1 MPAFEYKALD
11 LARGKEVKGVIDSE
25 NVKQARQML
34 RQQQLSPL
42 QLVETGGERSGNSD
56 KQAGT
61 ATRFRGRVS
70 IAEQALITRQL
81 ATLISSG
88 TSVERALMAVS
99 RQSPNNRLK
108 TLLMAVR
115 SHILEGRDLAT
126 SMAFYP
132 KVFSR
137 IYHSTVR
144 AGEQA
149 GHLPEVLERL
159 ADYAEERQQFH
170 REVKNALF
178 YPVFLVIFA
187 VIIVGLLLTYVVP
200 KVVKVYED
208 MGQDLPLLTQAMI
221 SISAFLQENGLWLL
235 VAVGVIVVG
244 GRKLLEIEAVD
255 YRMGRIKLVIPL
267 ISTLTRS
274 FNTSQLSRTMSILA
288 SSGVPVL
295 QSLTIAAEVIP
306 NAPMREAVTEASIKV
321 REGRSLSRSLE
332 KSGFFPP
339 MLIQLIASG
348 EASGRMDQMLEKAAI
363 HQEREMKAILDNFLG
378 IFAPLIIVLMGGM
391 VMVIVLAILLPIFQ
405 LNSLVTG

>member
-25 NVKQARQML
+25 NAKQARQLL
-34 RQQQLSPL
+34 RQQRLSPL
-42 QLVETGGERSGNSD
+42 QLVESGSERPGGSD
-56 KQAGT
+56 KADNS
-61 ATRFRGRVS
+61 APRFRSSIS

-108 TLLMAVR
+108 ALLLAVR
-115 SHILEGRDLAT
+115 SNILEGRDLAT
-126 SMAFYP
+126 SMALYP
-132 KVFSR
+132 KAFSR

-187 VIIVGLLLTYVVP
+187 VTIVGLLLTYVVP
-200 KVVKVYED
+200 KVVRVYED
-208 MGQDLPLLTQAMI
+208 LGQDLPFLTQTMI
-221 SISAFLQENGLWLL
+221 NISAFLQNNGLWLL
-235 VAVGVIVVG
+235 IAIAVAIVG
-244 GRKLLEIEAVD
+244 GKKLLEIEAVD
-255 YRMGRIKLVIPL
+255 YRMGKIKLSIPL
-267 ISTLTRS
+267 IATLTRS

-306 NAPMREAVTEASIKV
+306 NAPMREAVTEASVKV
-321 REGRSLSRSLE
+321 REGRTLSRSLE

-348 EASGRMDQMLEKAAI
+348 EASGRIDQMLEKAAV

-378 IFAPLIIVLMGGM
+378 IFAPLIIILMGGM

>member
-11 LARGKEVKGVIDSE
+11 LARGKEVKGIIDSE
-25 NVKQARQML
+25 NAKQARQLL
-34 RQQQLSPL
+34 RQQHLSPL
-42 QLVETGGERSGNSD
+42 QLVESGSERPSKSD
-56 KQAGT
+56 KPADG
-61 ATRFRGRVS
+61 AARFRGSIS

-88 TSVERALMAVS
+88 TSVERALMAIS
-99 RQSPNNRLK
+99 RQSPNNRLQ
-108 TLLMAVR
+108 TLLLAVR
-115 SHILEGRDLAT
+115 SNILEGRDLAT
-126 SMAFYP
+126 SMALYP
-132 KVFSR
+132 KAFSR

-187 VIIVGLLLTYVVP
+187 VTIVGLLLTYVVP

-208 MGQDLPLLTQAMI
+208 LGQDLPLLTQTMI
-221 SISAFLQENGLWLL
+221 SISAFLQESGLWLL
-235 VAVGVIVVG
+235 IGIAIAIVG
-244 GRKLLEIEAVD
+244 GRKLLENEAVD
-255 YRMGRIKLVIPL
+255 YRLGKIKLVIPL
-267 ISTLTRS
+267 IATLTRS

-321 REGRSLSRSLE
+321 REGRTLSRSLE

-348 EASGRMDQMLEKAAI
+348 EASGRIDQMLEKAAV

-378 IFAPLIIVLMGGM
+378 IFAPLIIILMGGM

>member
-1 MPAFEYKALD
+1 MPAFEYRALD
-11 LARGKEVKGVIDSE
+11 LVRGKEVKGVIDSE
-25 NVKQARQML
+25 NAKQARQLL

-42 QLVETGGERSGNSD
+42 QLVESGGERPSKSD
-56 KQAGT
+56 KPADS
-61 ATRFRGRVS
+61 AARFRGSIS
-70 IAEQALITRQL
+70 IAEQALLTRQL

-108 TLLMAVR
+108 TLLLAVR
-115 SHILEGRDLAT
+115 SNILEGRDLAT
-126 SMAFYP
+126 SMSLYP
-132 KVFSR
+132 KAFSR

-187 VIIVGLLLTYVVP
+187 VTIVGLLLTYVVP
-200 KVVKVYED
+200 KVVRVYED
-208 MGQDLPLLTQAMI
+208 LGQDLPFLTQAMI
-221 SISAFLQENGLWLL
+221 SISAFLQDNGLWLL
-235 VAVGVIVVG
+235 IAIAIAIVG

-255 YRMGRIKLVIPL
+255 YRLGKIKLVIPL
-267 ISTLTRS
+267 IATLTRS

-321 REGRSLSRSLE
+321 REGRTLSRSLE

-348 EASGRMDQMLEKAAI
+348 EASGRIDQMLEKAAV

-378 IFAPLIIVLMGGM
+378 IFAPLIIILMGGM

>member
-25 NVKQARQML
+25 NAKQARQLL
-34 RQQQLSPL
+34 RQQRLSPL
-42 QLVETGGERSGNSD
+42 QLVESGSERSNGGEQPAS
-56 KQAGT
+56 A
-61 ATRFRGRVS
+61 AIRFRRSIS
-70 IAEQALITRQL
+70 IAEQALLTRQL

-108 TLLMAVR
+108 TLLLAVR
-115 SHILEGRDLAT
+115 SNILEGRDLAT
-126 SMAFYP
+126 SMALYP
-132 KVFSR
+132 KAFSR

-187 VIIVGLLLTYVVP
+187 VTIVGLLLTYVVP

-221 SISAFLQENGLWLL
+221 QISAFLQNNGLWLL
-235 VAVGVIVVG
+235 IAIAIAIVG
-244 GRKLLEIEAVD
+244 GKKLLEIEAVD
-255 YRMGRIKLVIPL
+255 YRMGRIKLSIPL
-267 ISTLTRS
+267 IATLTRS

-321 REGRSLSRSLE
+321 REGRPLSRSLE

-348 EASGRMDQMLEKAAI
+348 EASGRIDQMLEKAAV

-378 IFAPLIIVLMGGM
+378 IFAPLIIILMGGM

>member
-1 MPAFEYKALD
+1 MPAFEYRALD
-11 LARGKEVKGVIDSE
+11 LTRGKEVKGVIDSE
-25 NVKQARQML
+25 NAKQARQLL

-42 QLVETGGERSGNSD
+42 QLVESGGERPSDSD
-56 KQAGT
+56 KPAST
-61 ATRFRGRVS
+61 AIRFRSS
-70 IAEQALITRQL
+70 ISIGEQALITRQL

-88 TSVERALMAVS
+88 TSVEKALMAVS
-99 RQSPNNRLK
+99 MQSPNNRLK
-108 TLLMAVR
+108 TLLLAVR
-115 SHILEGRDLAT
+115 SNILEGRDLAT
-126 SMAFYP
+126 SMSLYP

-187 VIIVGLLLTYVVP
+187 VTIVGLLLTYVVP

-208 MGQDLPLLTQAMI
+208 LGQDLPLLTQTMI
-221 SISAFLQENGLWLL
+221 HISAFLQENGLWLL
-235 VAVGVIVVG
+235 IALAVAIVG

-255 YRMGRIKLVIPL
+255 YRLGRIKLVIPL

-321 REGRSLSRSLE
+321 REGRTLSRSLE

-348 EASGRMDQMLEKAAI
+348 EASGRIDQMLEKAAV

-378 IFAPLIIVLMGGM
+378 IFAPLIIILMGGM

-405 LNSLVTG
+405 LNTLVTG